1 MAELRFSWKKHP
13 KHKIYAMVES
23 IAGFYT
29 GVEKLGENKSLF
41 IDHISGLKYRKNKNS
56 QNILLDKST
65 IPSLIQE
72 LKLSV

>member
-1 MAELRFSWKKHP
+1 
-13 KHKIYAMVES
+13 MVES

-56 QNILLDKST
+56 QNILLDKPT
-65 IPSLIQE
+65 IPSLTQE
-72 LKLSV
+72 LKLSVKSFQPPDLPKAST